1 MRYKKNNKQTTGIK
15 VKSLGINT
23 YVDQNRVNHLLKLFW
38 HFNNSIISGDKCMFV
53 IELFIKEI
61 HSQML
66 IQPLKKKEIFMKET
80 LTTFLID
87 LDFNQ

>member
-1 MRYKKNNKQTTGIK
+1 MRYKQLHKQTTGIK

-53 IELFIKEI
+53 IELFII
-61 HSQML
+61 YPFTNADSS
-66 IQPLKKKEIFMKET
+66 IKKKNLYEGD
-80 LTTFLID
+80 ID
-87 LDFNQ
+87 YFFNRFRF